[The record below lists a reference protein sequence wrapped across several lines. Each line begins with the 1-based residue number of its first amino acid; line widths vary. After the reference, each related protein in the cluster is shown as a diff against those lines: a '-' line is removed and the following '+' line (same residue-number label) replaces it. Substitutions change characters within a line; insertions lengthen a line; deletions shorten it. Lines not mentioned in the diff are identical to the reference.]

1 MRACYVLGTTQT
13 LSNSEID
20 TIIFPVSQVFAQGHT
35 AGKPKLK
42 PRKFGSMHKTI
53 ITLNRT

>member
-1 MRACYVLGTTQT
+1 MLGTTQT